1 MLPVALTSPLWWVA
15 RWSSRLLTGLALAV
29 ALSLGGPA
37 VPDAG
42 PLSAAPSQAGAP
54 VLADLAVPDGSAV
67 RAAAVPAVTLAV
79 GNDQSEGRAFVA
91 PPAAP
96 PAPVTSID
104 PLGRLA
110 HPVTAPPLPLTGQ
123 AAGTTGPRAPPVG

>member
-42 PLSAAPSQAGAP
+42 ALTAAPSPAGAP
-54 VLADLAVPDGSAV
+54 ILVDLAVPDGFAV
-67 RAAAVPAVTLAV
+67 RAAAVPAVALAA
-79 GNDQSEGRAFVA
+79 GDAQSEGRAFVA

-96 PAPVTSID
+96 LAPVTSID
-104 PLGRLA
+104 PVGRPA
-110 HPVTAPPLPLTGQ
+110 HPVTSPPLPLTGL
-123 AAGTTGPRAPPVG
+123 AAAATGPRAPPLG

>member
-1 MLPVALTSPLWWVA
+1 MLPVPLTSPLWWVA

-29 ALSLGGPA
+29 ALSVGGPA

-91 PPAAP
+91 PPA
-96 PAPVTSID
+96 PVTSID
-104 PLGRLA
+104 PVGRPA
-110 HPVTAPPLPLTGQ
+110 HAVTAPLLPLTGQ

>member
-29 ALSLGGPA
+29 ALSVGGPA

-42 PLSAAPSQAGAP
+42 TLPAAPSPAGAP
-54 VLADLAVPDGSAV
+54 VLADLAVPDGSAA

-79 GNDQSEGRAFVA
+79 GDVQSAGRAFVA

-96 PAPVTSID
+96 LDPVASID
-104 PLGRLA
+104 RVGRPTQ
-110 HPVTAPPLPLTGQ
+110 PVTAPPLPLTGQ
-123 AAGTTGPRAPPVG
+123 AAGATGPRAPPVG